1 MKLSAVISL
10 LISGVTIASALPS
23 IPETADCVKPYL
35 CCGELKTPLDSTV
48 DPILKDLGINAAS
61 LATPGIKLVNLG
73 RSAALKPTSSDQPII
88 IDSKTNLKN
97 SSMIIATSGLIPPKI
112 LSFPN
117 SYGKS
122 KFNAPHHT
130 NPSLKRLSIYPFK
143 AKGDAPYSVAED
155 ILRAAIHIPKSF
167 SCDKNKKIPVLL
179 VPGTAVPAAMTF
191 YYNFG
196 KLGRALPETDIVW
209 VNIPRASL
217 DDIQSNAEYVAYA
230 LNYISALCLT
240 KAAVISWSQG
250 ALNIQWALK
259 YWPSTRD
266 VVSDFIAISPDFH
279 GTMVRWLV
287 CPFLHLVACTPS
299 IWQQGWDAKFI
310 QVLRSRGGDSAYV
323 PTTTIYSSFDQVVK
337 PMSGGDASAILSDQR
352 GVGVSNNHL
361 QTICANQAAGGVYTH
376 EGVLYNPLA
385 WALAADALRHDGPGN
400 ITRIDTRKLPEIR
413 ALKFNIA
420 YFDRESI
427 LIWAG
432 SCLFDNRNIFDFT
445 VVPTIDGGSHS
456 SCSGYQDSGKDKRDR
471 KAVSVTNDL
480 GAFNMHEFNILNGG
494 KTALACSYRNKYKN
508 LGNLGRPNEYGW
520 VVSGGF
526 VEMDTITG
534 KVLYDWD
541 SEGCIPIHE
550 SVKVGPSTPASGEP
564 ERCWNY
570 ILSARFTNT
579 IYLISGQDGHIVWRL
594 GGENSDF
601 AQDFTFSKQHHV
613 RFLEQG
619 ELTSAALI
627 VQLHTSVF
635 PMTAKA
641 IARYNR
647 PDGVLTRLRGSVQKL
662 PIGEVFHSPEGKVL
676 MQASFASLRFS
687 TYRSYKF
694 DFTGQLSTPPDVVS
708 SVYGTDETEL
718 TSIFHGTLS
727 RLGIVEAMDKDGNV
741 LGTFDVRRTE
751 TLNNWRLAGFQGDV
765 KPTPHDRSII
775 YGDKAVA
782 DDADD
787 VEETYLRAEELIHGV
802 GGLLIFVLV
811 LCSTGGTLA
820 GVYLHFWRRSMQA
833 YNELASEEGE
843 PLNERSI

>member
-1 MKLSAVISL
+1 MKVNLSGSITGLTCYITTSTLVWGAALRVLPTSNLGIISTL
-10 LISGVTIASALPS
+10 SNDPSISDTRLAAIASSILPDLIHIES
-23 IPETADCVKPYL
+23 HKIPRNESVQTAWNR
-35 CCGELKTPLDSTV
+35 LDFILANGST
-48 DPILKDLGINAAS
+48 DILG
-61 LATPGIKLVNLG
+61 LANE
-73 RSAALKPTSSDQPII
+73 
-88 IDSKTNLKN
+88 
-97 SSMIIATSGLIPPKI
+97 IATSGLIPPKI

-400 ITRIDTRKLPEIR
+400 ITRIDTRKVCKQILPPYLELNDLLGTEALMLVALVEI
-413 ALKFNIA
+413 LA
-420 YFDRESI
+420 YF
-427 LIWAG
+427 
-432 SCLFDNRNIFDFT
+432 
-445 VVPTIDGGSHS
+445 P
-456 SCSGYQDSGKDKRDR
+456 
-471 KAVSVTNDL
+471 
-480 GAFNMHEFNILNGG
+480 
-494 KTALACSYRNKYKN
+494 
-508 LGNLGRPNEYGW
+508 
-520 VVSGGF
+520 
-526 VEMDTITG
+526 
-534 KVLYDWD
+534 KVF
-541 SEGCIPIHE
+541 
-550 SVKVGPSTPASGEP
+550 GEP
-564 ERCWNY
+564 
-570 ILSARFTNT
+570 S
-579 IYLISGQDGHIVWRL
+579 
-594 GGENSDF
+594 
-601 AQDFTFSKQHHV
+601 
-613 RFLEQG
+613 
-619 ELTSAALI
+619 
-627 VQLHTSVF
+627 
-635 PMTAKA
+635 
-641 IARYNR
+641 IA
-647 PDGVLTRLRGSVQKL
+647 
-662 PIGEVFHSPEGKVL
+662 
-676 MQASFASLRFS
+676 
-687 TYRSYKF
+687 SYAF
-694 DFTGQLSTPPDVVS
+694 
-708 SVYGTDETEL
+708 
-718 TSIFHGTLS
+718 
-727 RLGIVEAMDKDGNV
+727 
-741 LGTFDVRRTE
+741 
-751 TLNNWRLAGFQGDV
+751 
-765 KPTPHDRSII
+765 
-775 YGDKAVA
+775 
-782 DDADD
+782 
-787 VEETYLRAEELIHGV
+787 
-802 GGLLIFVLV
+802 
-811 LCSTGGTLA
+811 
-820 GVYLHFWRRSMQA
+820 
-833 YNELASEEGE
+833 
-843 PLNERSI
+843 